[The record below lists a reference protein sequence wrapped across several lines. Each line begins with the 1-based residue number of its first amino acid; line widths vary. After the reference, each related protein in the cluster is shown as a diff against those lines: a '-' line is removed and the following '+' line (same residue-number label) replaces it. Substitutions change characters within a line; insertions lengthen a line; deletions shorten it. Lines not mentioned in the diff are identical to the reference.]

1 MIKMQHEK
9 DNSLLEQYEKL
20 KSEIH
25 YHNNLYHNESNPEI
39 SDQEFD
45 ALYAKLVA
53 FEENYP
59 EFITPD
65 SPTQVIGGQPQAPF
79 KTIEHKVPM
88 LSIDNTYNEGEL
100 RAFDARVRKALGNE
114 EIPVYVVELKIDGVA
129 VSLHYDNG
137 KLSRAISRGDG
148 TRGDDITRNV
158 RTIQSLS
165 APLKDKSCPS
175 SFEVRGEVFMRVGE
189 LERINKE
196 REKAGLEPYRNTRN
210 TTAGTLKLLNP
221 SAVAKRKLEVYLYDM
236 QQEDDLFSDQV
247 SHFEILNLL
256 QKWGL
261 PVNPFFERC
270 ESIDEVIDICH
281 SWQVKRRELD
291 FEIDGMVIKIDSL
304 LQRRKLGSTA
314 KSPRW
319 VIAYKFPAEIAQ
331 TRLLDIKVQVGK
343 SGALTP
349 VAEMEPV
356 ALAGTIVKRA
366 SLYNFEDLARK
377 DLRVG
382 DMVEVQK
389 AGEIIPQVLRY
400 IPELRPAQTT
410 PVAIP
415 EKCPVCETEVYQDT
429 DGAYLRCLNM
439 ACPAQFKERLEHFAS
454 RKAMDIDGLGPAI
467 IEQLVDKE
475 IVKDFSDLYALEQHQ
490 VEELERMAQKSAENL
505 ILAISNSKTRPLNR
519 LLFGLGIRH
528 VGSRTAEILASH
540 YKVMDA
546 LMLAPKE
553 ELKAIHEIGEIVAGS
568 IGDFFA
574 TPENQELVK
583 RLQGAGVN
591 MEEPGTSLEDINSD
605 TPMVLS
611 GMTFVVTGALEMGTR
626 DEIETLIKN
635 MGGKTTGSVSK
646 KTDYL
651 LAGENAGSKL
661 DKANALGIPVL
672 DEAAFRM
679 MIKGS

>member
-1 MIKMQHEK
+1 MSKMPREDEK
-9 DNSLLEQYEKL
+9 SLIEQYEKL

-39 SDQEFD
+39 SDKEYD
-45 ALYAKLVA
+45 ALYAKLVE
-53 FEENYP
+53 FEDAYP
-59 EFITPD
+59 EYKTSD

-79 KTIEHKVPM
+79 KTIVHKVPM

-100 RAFDARVRKALGNE
+100 RAFDSRIRKALGSD
-114 EIPVYVVELKIDGVA
+114 EIPVYIVELKIDGVA
-129 VSLHYDNG
+129 ISLHYDNG
-137 KLSRAISRGDG
+137 KLQRAVTRGDG

-158 RTIQSLS
+158 QTIKSLS
-165 APLKDKSCPS
+165 GPLKDHSYPS

-189 LERINKE
+189 LERINKL

-236 QQEDDLFSDQV
+236 QLEDDDLANQAD
-247 SHFEILNLL
+247 HFEILKLL
-256 QKWGL
+256 QTWGL

-270 ESIDEVIDICH
+270 VSIDAVIDICH
-281 SWQVKRRELD
+281 SWQLKRRELD
-291 FEIDGMVIKIDSL
+291 FEIDGMVIKVDSPV
-304 LQRRKLGSTA
+304 QRRKLGTTA

-377 DLRVG
+377 DLRIG

-400 IPELRPAQTT
+400 VPELRPANTS
-410 PVAIP
+410 PVPIP
-415 EKCPVCETEVYQDT
+415 KICPECQTEVHQDIE
-429 DGAYLRCLNM
+429 GAYLRCLNM
-439 ACPAQFKERLEHFAS
+439 ACPAQLKERLEHFAS

-475 IVKDFSDLYALEQHQ
+475 LVKDFSDLYALEQQH
-490 VEELERMAQKSAENL
+490 VENLERMAQKSAENL
-505 ILAISNSKTRPLNR
+505 IQAISNSKTRVLSR

-528 VGSRTAEILASH
+528 VGSRTAEILAAH
-540 YKVMDA
+540 YKVIDA

-553 ELKAIHEIGEIVAGS
+553 ELKAIHEIGDIVAGS

-591 MEEPGTSLEDINSD
+591 MEEPGNDSEDINSD
-605 TPMVLS
+605 TPLLLS
-611 GMTFVVTGALEMGTR
+611 GKTFVVTGTLEMGTR
-626 DEIETLIKN
+626 DEIQTLIKN
-635 MGGKTTGSVSK
+635 LGGKTTGSVSK
-646 KTDYL
+646 KTDFL

-661 DKANALGIPVL
+661 EKANVIGVPVL
-672 DEAAFRM
+672 DEAEFRT
-679 MIKGS
+679 MIKGK